1 LVLASA
7 VFAELTLACALYT
20 AAWAE
25 ATLPAEEV
33 VLPVLPD
40 PLPLE
45 PLPPEPVPLEPP
57 PVPPEPPDPPPADGA
72 AAGCVGVAGEVAVGA
87 GVGAGVGVVD
97 AGVVVVGVVVVF
109 FVGVVLV
116 ADTNSVVPVAEPEL
130 GLKLAVDV
138 VEDDSALLS
147 CSSAAVR
154 FWFA

>member
-20 AAWAE
+20 AAWAV

-33 VLPVLPD
+33 ALPVLPD
-40 PLPLE
+40 PLPLD
-45 PLPPEPVPLEPP
+45 PLPLDPLPLDPP
-57 PVPPEPPDPPPADGA
+57 LVAPEPPDPPPADGA

-97 AGVVVVGVVVVF
+97 VCVVVVGVVVVVV
-109 FVGVVLV
+109 VGAVLV
-116 ADTNSVVPVAEPEL
+116 ADTNSVVDVPEPEL